1 MRILKTIALLMFLLL
16 SIRSEAQY
24 ESGRITT
31 IGFGAGDSGHAGSY
45 RVEEDFRTKEFSGFR
60 ALIIEVKAGWN
71 FWEMTSI
78 YGVARLAPSNSI
90 VSPYRS
96 TYIGIG
102 LSQALPFMKRI
113 YAIGNYGFYRS
124 SLGQGINSGNGHL
137 FNIGAGIRLDDN
149 IFMEINNTFGDLT
162 DVDPN
167 LSISQDEN
175 QWFGTISFR
184 F

>member
-1 MRILKTIALLMFLLL
+1 MRILTFIALMMFLAL
-16 SIRSEAQY
+16 SINSEAQY
-24 ESGRITT
+24 DSGRITT

-45 RVEEDFRTKEFSGFR
+45 MVEEDFRTKEFSGFR
-60 ALIIEVKAGWN
+60 ALVIEVKLGWN

-78 YGVARLAPSNSI
+78 YGVARVSPSNSI

-96 TYIGIG
+96 TYLGIG

-113 YAIGNYGFYRS
+113 YAIGNYGSYRS
-124 SLGQGINSGNGHL
+124 SLGRGVHSGKGNL
-137 FNIGAGIRLDDN
+137 FNIGAGIMLDDN
-149 IFMEINNTFGDLT
+149 IFMEINKTFGELT
-162 DVDPN
+162 DIDPD
-167 LSISQDEN
+167 LSISYDEN